1 MLPLHMCQTDALSRA
16 QKLLAVA
23 DWALLSYEMFLTPQ
37 NLDFPTTRNAMKLS
51 YLAIPVWGAAMTCI
65 KISVALSLLRIPVNR
80 LWTVFLWTVTAVQ
93 VSYLIGNT
101 VLTFLYCQPI
111 AAVWDFTITN
121 AYCLPASA
129 SLIASNVGSAIN
141 ITTDLLLSLAPMVM
155 LWNLHRP
162 LRERVLVC
170 CLMGMGL
177 LASASCIA
185 KAVIVRDW
193 GRTDIDTWA
202 LAMSIATWTM
212 VEQLLAVIA
221 ACSPSL
227 KGPLE
232 RALRRFGVAIVH
244 YNSQLSFVPERWLEG
259 RGGPRRGDLD
269 TDIGP
274 DLESPRPAHIHGG
287 VDMEKVDSSSS
298 TSGPLGSES
307 SGRGRR
313 GT

>member
-1 MLPLHMCQTDALSRA
+1 
-16 QKLLAVA
+16 
-23 DWALLSYEMFLTPQ
+23 MFLTPQ
-37 NLDFPTTRNAMKLS
+37 NISFPTMTNAMKLS

-80 LWTVFLWTVTAVQ
+80 LWTVFLYSVTAVQ
-93 VSYLIGNT
+93 VAYFIGNT
-101 VLTFLYCQPI
+101 VFACLACQPLAGI
-111 AAVWDFTITN
+111 WDFSVTD
-121 AYCLPASA
+121 AYCLGPGAA
-129 SLIASNVGSAIN
+129 LIASYVGSAVN

-177 LASASCIA
+177 LASASCIV

-193 GRTDIDTWA
+193 GRTDIDTWS

-212 VEQLLAVIA
+212 VEQLLAVMA

-232 RALRRFGVAIVH
+232 RALRRFGVFIVH

-259 RGGPRRGDLD
+259 RGGPRRGMD

-274 DLESPRPAHIHGG
+274 DLECPRPAHLHGG

-298 TSGPLGSES
+298 ASGPAGSDR
-307 SGRGRR
+307 SGRAR
-313 GT
+313 GGA